1 MRRRKAQRQ
10 EARRERGLR
19 LRRPVKK
26 DDAPEAERFVIV
38 EREDV
43 RILKYGAGQ
52 DPFGF
57 TPEHAARLAE
67 PVPNQRPYD
76 VVPVAVFKWA
86 RAQGRPMTVR
96 EALRDFVPEQEG
108 EEE

>member
-1 MRRRKAQRQ
+1 MIRRKK
-10 EARRERGLR
+10 RER
-19 LRRPVKK
+19 KEK
-26 DDAPEAERFVIV
+26 PEPERHVIV
-38 EREDV
+38 ERQDV
-43 RILKYGAGQ
+43 RILKYGARH

-67 PVPNQRPYD
+67 PVPDQRPYE

-86 RAQGRPMTVR
+86 RAQGRPMTAR

-108 EEE
+108 EE

>member
-1 MRRRKAQRQ
+1 MRRNKAQRQ
-10 EARRERGLR
+10 EAKRERGFK

-26 DDAPEAERFVIV
+26 DDSQEPERFVIV

-43 RILKYGAGQ
+43 RILKYAAQ
-52 DPFGF
+52 HDPFGF

-67 PVPNQRPYD
+67 PVPDQRPYE

-108 EEE
+108 DGE

>member
-1 MRRRKAQRQ
+1 MIRRKKV
-10 EARRERGLR
+10 ARKE
-19 LRRPVKK
+19 K
-26 DDAPEAERFVIV
+26 PEPERFVIV
-38 EREDV
+38 ERGDV
-43 RILKYGAGQ
+43 RILKYGAQ
-52 DPFGF
+52 HDPFGF

-67 PVPNQRPYD
+67 PVPDQRPYE

-108 EEE
+108 DEE